1 MKKIL
6 QLLSLM
12 LLVPVFCSAQTY
24 TLLWKKAQTA
34 EYSDQPRTHIRLL
47 NEIIRKAT
55 TEKKYGQ
62 LLKAEVDRV
71 RVRYDID
78 PDSIVGDIKSLTAQ
92 MQKVEKSN
100 PALHAVYCVVL
111 SKFYRNYYKL
121 GDHRNDSVLKYQRLA
136 VANPELLAKNSA
148 DDYQPLATK
157 GIDSGIFNND
167 LLHAVA
173 IDTRNFSVLH
183 KYYSTH
189 NNRPAACISAAL
201 LLQHTPNSKEVNSKK
216 SKHLQRIDS
225 LINEYKDLL
234 EAGEL
239 AITRYQYIQNLED
252 VEVEDKIQYI
262 DYALSRWGGW
272 RNMNILRNYRKELTL
287 PSFQVS
293 IGKEVLRANT
303 PLTFPVLSL
312 CNIPSLTMKVWRTSL
327 KGDNE
332 LDPTVDKEYAKIKSL
347 TEKTPCYSETK
358 RYVGV
363 PEYKVVRD
371 TFNVSGLEPG
381 VYLVEYS
388 TEVKGVATERALLY
402 VSDIY
407 LLQQEL
413 DRCRRRLVVLNA
425 ITGEPIAGANVR
437 VRIQKYSENVD
448 IIKKYTCDNKGEAII
463 QDNKDGVYTYYI
475 TTPTDKYCT
484 VFGSSGNI
492 VIGYEDRIDDRYA
505 IFTDRSV
512 YRPGQTLNVS
522 VLAYRN
528 IKGGNI
534 EVLPKGKI
542 TISLWNTSGKKV
554 EEKKLV
560 SNEYG
565 NASTTFTIPTVTLNG
580 TYFIKANDGYQSVQ
594 VSEYKRPTFT
604 LSFDEITQK
613 YVEGDTVKVHGK
625 AMSFAGVGL
634 QKAQVRYTIKRRP
647 RFFGWSTMW
656 SSQTSVVA
664 KDTIQT
670 NENGEF
676 TIPVHLLLPLK
687 KSEKESRY
695 YSFDIET
702 QVTSLAGET
711 QEGSFSVPLSEHPTV
726 FYTTVPEKIE
736 KKDSLLL
743 TLNYQNNAGK
753 AIDGVAKVQLGAGKT
768 WQTCAVNKAIAF
780 SLSALSTGR
789 QQLVAICGNDTIR
802 ESFLVYDV
810 NATKVPVDT
819 LDWFNQRDFIFDA
832 DHQQARI
839 QIGTSAPQQ
848 HIVYTI
854 ATKDSVIEQGV
865 LDIKNEVFTH
875 VIDYKPEY
883 NNGILV
889 TYAWVKND
897 VCYTHSASITRPLP
911 DKKLDVAWKTF
922 RNRLTPG
929 QKEEWTLIV
938 SKDKKKI
945 ARAQILASM
954 YDKSLD
960 QIVGHQFYFNPG
972 LGYTLPFMSWFG
984 TTYNSSTLY
993 GEQPLKPLNAP
1004 DLVFTTFDAYS
1015 NVAVAGYSSI
1025 KIRGRSKLYYEET
1038 KEIVP
1043 GSTRAM
1049 RAKDITKPEVMSVA
1063 LEGSVYGLRVNEN
1076 SVSKE
1081 DNATP
1086 DANSN
1091 KVGNNK
1097 EANEMNNALE
1107 TRRNFAET
1115 AFFYPNIQ
1123 TNEEGEASFTFT
1135 LPESVTTWKFMAFA
1149 HDKDMNYGFLTD
1161 ETVAQK
1167 TVMMQP
1173 NMPRFL
1179 RIGDKGV
1186 LSSQLSNLSLKAIKG
1201 VATLEVIDPETQKVL
1216 YSQNKKY
1223 ALGAQSAQGLDFN
1236 FDTSKWPSLV
1246 IIRCVASGKGFSDG
1260 EQHYVPVLSDS
1271 EWVTNST
1278 TFTLTKPQTKAIN
1291 TASLFASDAQKK
1303 QLTIEYTQNPAWLS
1317 ILSLP
1322 SIAEPKDKNAIDI
1335 VAALYANITAR
1346 AILNASPNIKN
1357 VLEIWRKNPTKET
1370 PLTSALEQNAEL
1382 KSLVLAET
1390 PWVLEADKET
1400 MQRQQLINYFD
1411 ESQIDYRLKQQTDA
1425 LKDLQTFQ
1433 GGFAWY
1439 PDMRSNGYVTMV
1451 VSELLGRLN
1460 QRNLIDNDLQLVL
1473 NKGLRYIERD
1483 LTNRLEE
1490 LEKSVVGKYNTYYLH
1505 ETIAHYLYVHAL
1517 GDSQKQS
1524 SKVVSDD
1531 YLFTKILPLSKD
1543 LTIYGKAK
1551 VAYALYKRR
1560 ANNAQYL
1567 AKAKELLNSIKE
1579 YSVYNEEKGR
1589 FFNTYKAPYSWL
1601 DGRVPT
1607 QVAAIELLQTMEQE
1621 DEQTIAQ
1628 MQQWLVQTYRSLR
1641 KQSALNAVDVAYVLV
1656 GNKKDAMQLDNLT
1669 QAPAIKINSNKVETA
1684 KASAGLGY
1692 VKVSQLVNNPPV
1704 VTIEKNDN
1712 TTSWGAV
1719 YAQFEQKITDV
1730 SAATSGLS
1738 IRRDIFFNG
1747 KEANNVSFKKGD
1759 KITIKITI
1767 NADKDYNF
1775 VEVSDKRAACLEPT
1789 LQLSGY
1795 QQGAYCSMKDNATHY
1810 FFDRLR
1816 KGTHE
1821 LTATYYVDKEGTFQ
1835 SGTCVVQCLYAPEFI
1850 ARDAAKVFKVVAN

>member
-6 QLLSLM
+6 HLLSLM
-12 LLVPVFCSAQTY
+12 LLVPVFCGAQTY
-24 TLLWKKAQTA
+24 TSLWKKVQTA
-34 EYSDQPRTHIRLL
+34 EYRDQPRTQIRLL
-47 NEIIRKAT
+47 DEIITKAT
-55 TEKKYGQ
+55 AEKKYGQ
-62 LLKAEVDRV
+62 LLKGEVDRV
-71 RVRYDID
+71 RVRYEID
-78 PDSIVGDIKSLTAQ
+78 PDSIVGDIKNLTAQ

-111 SKFYRNYYKL
+111 SNFYRNYYKL

-136 VANPELLAKNSA
+136 IANPELLAKNSA

-173 IDTRNFSVLH
+173 IDTRNFSLLH

-272 RNMNILRNYRKELTL
+272 RNMNTLRNYRKELTL

-371 TFNVSGLEPG
+371 TFSVSGLEPG

-448 IIKKYTCDNKGEAII
+448 IIKKYTCDSKGEAII

-484 VFGSSGNI
+484 IFGSSGNI

-554 EEKKLV
+554 EEKELV

-634 QKAQVRYTIKRRP
+634 QKAQVRYTIRRRP

-702 QVTSLAGET
+702 LVTNLAGET

-753 AIDGVAKVQLGAGKT
+753 AIDGVAKVQLGAGKA

-802 ESFLVYDV
+802 ESVLVYDV

-929 QKEEWTLIV
+929 QKEEWTLII

-945 ARAQILASM
+945 ARAQILATM

-993 GEQPLKPLNAP
+993 GEQPLKPLSAP

-1015 NVAVAGYSSI
+1015 NVEVAGYSSI

-1038 KEIVP
+1038 KEIMP
-1043 GSTRAM
+1043 GATRAM

-1063 LEGSVYGLRVNEN
+1063 LEGSVAGTQLYGYRT
-1076 SVSKE
+1076 SGE
-1081 DNATP
+1081 DNATS

-1097 EANEMNNALE
+1097 EANAMNNALE

-1149 HDKDMNYGFLTD
+1149 HDKEMNYGLLTD

-1322 SIAEPKDKNAIDI
+1322 SIAEPKDNNAIDI
-1335 VAALYANITAR
+1335 AAALYANITAR

-1439 PDMRSNGYVTMV
+1439 PDMRSNRYVTMV

-1490 LEKSVVGKYNTYYLH
+1490 LEKSVVGKYNTYNLY

-1531 YLFTKILPLSKD
+1531 YLFTKILPRSKE

-1567 AKAKELLNSIKE
+1567 TKAKELLNSIKE

-1607 QVAAIELLQTMEQE
+1607 QVAAIELLQTMAQE
-1621 DEQTIAQ
+1621 DEQTITQ

-1669 QAPAIKINSNKVETA
+1669 QAPVVKINNNKVETA

-1692 VKVSQLVNNPPV
+1692 VKIAQSVDTPPV

>member
-1 MKKIL
+1 
-6 QLLSLM
+6 M
-12 LLVPVFCSAQTY
+12 LLVPVFCGAQTY
-24 TLLWKKAQTA
+24 TSLWKKVQTA
-34 EYSDQPRTHIRLL
+34 EYRDQPRTQIRLL
-47 NEIIRKAT
+47 DEIITKAT
-55 TEKKYGQ
+55 AEKKYGQ
-62 LLKAEVDRV
+62 LLKGEVDRV
-71 RVRYDID
+71 RVRYEID
-78 PDSIVGDIKSLTAQ
+78 PDSIVGDIKNLTAQ

-173 IDTRNFSVLH
+173 IDTRNFSLLH

-225 LINEYKDLL
+225 LINEYKGLL

-272 RNMNILRNYRKELTL
+272 RNMNTLRNYRKELTL
-287 PSFQVS
+287 SSFQVS

-327 KGDNE
+327 KGDNK
-332 LDPTVDKEYAKIKSL
+332 LDPTVDKEYAKIRAL

-371 TFNVSGLEPG
+371 TFSVSGLEPG

-448 IIKKYTCDNKGEAII
+448 IIKKYTCDSKGEAII

-484 VFGSSGNI
+484 IFGSSGNI

-554 EEKKLV
+554 EEKELV

-634 QKAQVRYTIKRRP
+634 QKAQVRYTIRRRP

-687 KSEKESRY
+687 KREKESRY

-702 QVTSLAGET
+702 LVTNLAGET

-753 AIDGVAKVQLGAGKT
+753 AIDGVAKVQLGAGKA

-802 ESFLVYDV
+802 ESVLVYDV

-897 VCYTHSASITRPLP
+897 VCYTHSASIVRPLP

-929 QKEEWTLIV
+929 QKEEWTLII

-945 ARAQILASM
+945 ARAQILATM

-993 GEQPLKPLNAP
+993 GEQPLKPLSAP
-1004 DLVFTTFDAYS
+1004 DLVFTTF
-1015 NVAVAGYSSI
+1015 NVGREVAVSSYRNVM
-1025 KIRGRSKLYYEET
+1025 IRGRSKLYYEET

-1043 GSTRAM
+1043 GATR
-1049 RAKDITKPEVMSVA
+1049 VMSAKTMAQPEMMAVA
-1063 LEGSVYGLRVNEN
+1063 LEGSVAGSQLYGYRT
-1076 SVSKE
+1076 SGE
-1081 DNATP
+1081 DNATS

-1091 KVGNNK
+1091 KVGSNK
-1097 EANEMNNALE
+1097 EANAMKNALE

-1161 ETVAQK
+1161 EAVAQK
-1167 TVMMQP
+1167 TVMIQP

-1186 LSSQLSNLSLKAIKG
+1186 LSSQLSNMSLKAIKG
-1201 VATLEVIDPETQKVL
+1201 VATLEVIDPETQKML

-1223 ALGAQSAQGLDFN
+1223 ALGAQATQGLDFN
-1236 FDTSKWPSLV
+1236 FDTSQWPSLV

-1278 TFTLTKPQTKAIN
+1278 TFTLTKPQTKTIN
-1291 TASLFASDAQKK
+1291 TASLFASDSQKK

-1322 SIAEPKDKNAIDI
+1322 SIAEPKDNNAIDI
-1335 VAALYANITAR
+1335 AASLYANITAR

-1357 VLEIWRKNPTKET
+1357 VLEIWRNNPTKES

-1425 LKDLQTFQ
+1425 LQRLQTTQ

-1439 PDMRSNGYVTMV
+1439 PGMMPNGYVTTV

-1460 QRNLIDNDLQLVL
+1460 QRNLIDNDLKIVFD
-1473 NKGLRYIERD
+1473 KGLRYIERD
-1483 LTNRLEE
+1483 LTKRLKE
-1490 LEKSVVGKYNTYYLH
+1490 LENSVVGKYNTYYLH

-1531 YLFTKILPLSKD
+1531 YLFTKILRQSKE

-1567 AKAKELLNSIKE
+1567 TKAKELLNSIKE

-1607 QVAAIELLQTMEQE
+1607 QVATIELLQTMAQE

-1656 GNKKDAMQLDNLT
+1656 GNKKDAMQLENLT
-1669 QAPAIKINSNKVETA
+1669 QAPAIKINNNRVEAA

-1719 YAQFEQKITDV
+1719 YAQFEQKITNV

-1738 IRRDIFFNG
+1738 IRRDVFFNG

-1795 QQGAYCSMKDNATHY
+1795 QQGAYCSMKDNVTHY
-1810 FFDRLR
+1810 FFDRLS

-1821 LTATYYVDKEGTFQ
+1821 LTATYYIDKEGAFQ

-1850 ARDAAKVFKVVAN
+1850 ARDAAKTFKVVGN